1 MRGPNILP
9 GLLGCNPLAERLI
22 QPFYGVAAYVL
33 KEVGVAVA
41 STARTSETS
50 ENTSSTHL
58 DE

>member
-1 MRGPNILP
+1 
-9 GLLGCNPLAERLI
+9 LGCNPLAERFI

-41 STARTSETS
+41 NTARTSETS